1 MCLSS
6 TDMNAL
12 FSVLLRSYYA
22 VAVCPTTLKRIC
34 RQHGISMWPSRKI
47 NKVNC
52 SLRRLQG
59 VIESVQGVEGAF
71 RIGPFASGAFSPT
84 AIPNLWTSDI
94 KGETSHMAAQGCKKC
109 PFCTPELASEI
120 QKRAFGEA
128 SMENPHGAGFRGW
141 SRGGGGGALPAT
153 MKTTTILSLQSRN
166 WRRRS
171 LNLSPT

>member
-34 RQHGISMWPSRKI
+34 RQHGISRWLSRKI
-47 NKVNC
+47 IKVNC

-94 KGETSHMAAQGCKKC
+94 KGETSHMTVKLFQDDQ
-109 PFCTPELASEI
+109 I
-120 QKRAFGEA
+120 
-128 SMENPHGAGFRGW
+128 N
-141 SRGGGGGALPAT
+141 
-153 MKTTTILSLQSRN
+153 MKMCA
-166 WRRRS
+166 
-171 LNLSPT
+171 